1 MRKIFYFFLFI
12 SFTAGA
18 QRTSGFNG
26 LNMSPG
32 NLFLLS
38 DAKTRSI
45 SPENP
50 TGEPGKGGMAT
61 LENGSARNASRE
73 LGQGWKVNPFV
84 IIKPNETHTLADIT
98 GPGAIQH

>member
-1 MRKIFYFFLFI
+1 KIFFFTLFMSSI
-12 SFTAGA
+12 ANA
-18 QRTSGFNG
+18 QKSTGFSG
-26 LNMSPG
+26 LNMNPG

-61 LENGSARNASRE
+61 LQNGSASNSARE

-84 IIKPNETHTLADIT
+84 VIKPGETFIMAEIT
-98 GPGAIQH
+98 GSG

>member
-1 MRKIFYFFLFI
+1 MRKIFYFIIFI
-12 SFTAGA
+12 SSIANA
-18 QRTSGFNG
+18 QKTPGFNG

-38 DAKTRSI
+38 NAKTRSI

-61 LENGSARNASRE
+61 LENGSAHYAARE

-84 IIKPNETHTLADIT
+84 TIKPKETYTIADIA
-98 GPGAIQH
+98 GPGAI